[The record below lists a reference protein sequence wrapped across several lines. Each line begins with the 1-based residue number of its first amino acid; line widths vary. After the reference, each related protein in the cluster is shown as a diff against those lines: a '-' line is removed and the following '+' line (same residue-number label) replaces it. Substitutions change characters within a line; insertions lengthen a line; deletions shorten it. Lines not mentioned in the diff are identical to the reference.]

1 MSRFWLLIVFIG
13 ISLAVRGSNVD
24 SLIKEL
30 DEAIAKRPQYV
41 LQKEKHLEELKEK
54 LQNEKNPRNRFELLG
69 ELYTEYNFFNTDSVL
84 MIVKERQKLAKELDD
99 VVSNIH
105 ATLNWVE
112 VLSTTGMFKEA
123 LDCMVSVDREN
134 IPDFLLPYYY
144 HLYRTIYG
152 YM

>member
-69 ELYTEYNFFNTDSVL
+69 ELYTEFKYMTKNAV
-84 MIVKERQKLAKELDD
+84 MI
-99 VVSNIH
+99 N
-105 ATLNWVE
+105 
-112 VLSTTGMFKEA
+112 
-123 LDCMVSVDREN
+123 
-134 IPDFLLPYYY
+134 
-144 HLYRTIYG
+144 
-152 YM
+152 